1 MQRIGVSQMT
11 NLVEEYED
19 TVACGCCGEQYSK
32 ARWELGYNVCL
43 DCGQVEA
50 EQQQQRWCIA
60 PIAHK
65 QGATLITRRSQLLG
79 LNKYMGEA

>member
-1 MQRIGVSQMT
+1 MGVSQMT

-19 TVACGCCGEQYSK
+19 TVACVCCGEQYAK
-32 ARWELGYNVCL
+32 ARWELGYNCCL
-43 DCGQVEA
+43 ACGQIEA

-60 PIAHK
+60 PIAQK